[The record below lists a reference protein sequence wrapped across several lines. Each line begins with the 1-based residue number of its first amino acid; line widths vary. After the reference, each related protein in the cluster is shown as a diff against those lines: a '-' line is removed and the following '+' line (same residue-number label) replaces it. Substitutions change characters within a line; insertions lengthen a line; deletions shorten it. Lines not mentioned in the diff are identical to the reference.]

1 MAIALLRLVQYFS
14 DPCLGIISVLANAAD
29 DIPIIHVA
37 LLNGISKKYYA
48 QSLSVMKQGRLRC
61 RDAIILI
68 TGRAAYFHPRMID
81 MFADYVSMNL
91 RRTARRFASPAIPTA
106 EMPINAA
113 RSTGIIGNFL
123 LGGRFYGEKDMPKM
137 RLYGASALLDRRRTL
152 EVSVR
157 TMRNDFYFVKG
168 ESRSC

>member
-14 DPCLGIISVLANAAD
+14 DPCLGIISILANAAD
-29 DIPIIHVA
+29 DIPIIHVT
-37 LLNGISKKYYA
+37 LLNGVSKKYYA

-61 RDAIILI
+61 HDAIIWI
-68 TGRAAYFHPRMID
+68 TDRAACSHRRMIN
-81 MFADYVSMNL
+81 MFADYVSRSL

>member
-1 MAIALLRLVQYFS
+1 MAIALPRLVQYFS

-48 QSLSVMKQGRLRC
+48 QLLSIMKQRRLRC

-81 MFADYVSMNL
+81 MFTDCVSMNL
-91 RRTARRFASPAIPTA
+91 RRAVRWSGSPAIPTA

-113 RSTGIIGNFL
+113 RSTGIIGNSL
-123 LGGRFYGEKDMPKM
+123 LGGCFYGEKTCPKCGFM
-137 RLYGASALLDRRRTL
+137 AHPLCSIDGGHWKYQCERCGMIFIS
-152 EVSVR
+152 
-157 TMRNDFYFVKG
+157 
-168 ESRSC
+168 

>member
-14 DPCLGIISVLANAAD
+14 GPCLGIISVLANAAD

-48 QSLSVMKQGRLRC
+48 QSLSIMKQGQLRC
-61 RDAIILI
+61 HDAIIWI
-68 TGRAAYFHPRMID
+68 TGRAACSHRRMIN
-81 MFADYVSMNL
+81 MFADYVSMSL

-113 RSTGIIGNFL
+113 ERFL
-123 LGGRFYGEKDMPKM
+123 FREGREQIMLRKYVFGARFYVSDMFKCGSCGYATRIRVLGDTCTCP
-137 RLYGASALLDRRRTL
+137 RCGA
-152 EVSVR
+152 
-157 TMRNDFYFVKG
+157 TMR
-168 ESRSC
+168 RL